1 MTLANQCHGFESH
14 RTHTDKMYMLNTQK
28 LFECTY
34 KLTFVLCSH
43 IDYEE
48 DFEADDEVE
57 ENPSPAANGGEK
69 ETETRDENDI
79 NEEKSN
85 SDSDDASMSSTY
97 YFMIALFSKICQHV
111 I

>member
-1 MTLANQCHGFESH
+1 
-14 RTHTDKMYMLNTQK
+14 MYMLNTQK
-28 LFECTY
+28 LFECTF
-34 KLTFVLCSH
+34 KWPFVLCSH

-48 DFEADDEVE
+48 DFEADDEGPVEDGDEVE

-69 ETETRDENDI
+69 ETETRDENYI

-97 YFMIALFSKICQHV
+97 YFMITLFS
-111 I
+111 